1 MRMRF
6 RATGEDVEVYAVHKS
21 GPANDGSQT
30 KFLVC
35 PLGHWL
41 WMLCDNFI
49 APMFSAE
56 REVPKT
62 TIISKD
68 LLVGPPTS
76 EDLLL

>member
-35 PLGHWL
+35 SLGHWL
-41 WMLCDNFI
+41 WMMCDNFI
-49 APMFSAE
+49 APTLASE
-56 REVPKT
+56 RSIPRST
-62 TIISKD
+62 TGSKD

-76 EDLLL
+76 EDLPL